1 MRFRVSSAL
10 GALLLVTACGGEDL
24 VLPED
29 GIPST
34 ITIVS
39 GNPQNGTVGTAL
51 ASPLVVRVLDAAGR
65 PVPGQQVTF
74 SVLSG
79 GGSVSPAA
87 PTTGADG
94 QTSTSWTLG
103 AGAGAQQVQAKATG
117 GAAPDDLVVLF
128 NAVAGASAAA
138 NLVEVSGGGQSATA
152 GSTLPDS
159 LIVRATDAANNAV
172 AGVAVTWTVAGGG
185 SVSDATTVTGVDGRT
200 GVRLTLGV
208 VAGAQSATAT
218 SAGLA
223 GSPITFAATATVG
236 TAGKLAINRQPSA
249 SAASGAVFSQQPRI
263 QIQDAN
269 GNNVAAAGRAIS
281 VELIGAGTLN
291 GATTVSTNSQGLAGF
306 SNLSITGPAGSY
318 TLNFTGTF
326 LGEDFTGVTSEPI
339 TLTAGAA
346 SKLAFTTQPSATTAG
361 ASITPAVRVT
371 IQDALGQTASGA
383 TNAVTLS
390 LGSNPGGGTLSG
402 TTTVNAVN
410 GVATF
415 ANVSI
420 NNAGTGY
427 TLTASATGLTGATS
441 TAFNVL
447 TGAATTLAAST
458 SPSAA
463 TVAGGTVAPT
473 PAVRATDASG
483 NPVAGVAVTFT
494 AVNGGSVSGESQTT
508 NAAGIAAVGS
518 WTIGPTAGTAYQL
531 QAAAG
536 GLNGSPVT
544 FTTTATAGSAGQLT
558 IETQPA
564 ATAQSGVALSPQPAV
579 QLRDA
584 IGNPVSTSGVSITAS
599 IATGPGGT
607 LTNATAT
614 TNGTGRAT
622 FSGLAITGAS
632 GTYALSFSGPSIS
645 GVVSNDIVL
654 GSGAAAKLGITTQ
667 ASATVQNG
675 VAFAQQ
681 PVLQLQD
688 ASGNPV
694 GVSGVTVTAVLQ
706 PGSGA
711 TLGGDLSVTTNSS
724 GVATFTD
731 LRITGNLAP
740 RTILFASTGLTSV
753 ASNSIAVTPGAV
765 SASQSS
771 VTRSPASFVA
781 GDAAGTSLTV
791 TVKDASGNPVP
802 GALVEPASTGNGA
815 FDPASAGTNA
825 SGVATFT
832 YTNTSAGVK
841 TLSAVAAGVLLD
853 AQPQVTVEPGAPSAG
868 QSSLQ
873 LSPATI
879 TAGGSGSTA
888 SVTVRD
894 QFSNLVPGAAV
905 TIDATG
911 ANSGVPASGSA
922 DGSGVFS
929 TVITSSEAGD
939 KTVTATVGGAPLPAQ
954 TLTVAAGSPSQA
966 QSSLGLA
973 QPQVVAYGAAVT
985 GSFTLR
991 DAGGNPLGGVPVAF
1005 TSLTPFGAITSA
1017 DAVTSAAGV
1026 ASFAYEGSRFG
1037 ADTLVAS
1044 AGQFSMRR
1052 TIPIVTAPVDLAATN
1067 LSYTDMPTD
1076 PEPDQMIELRADVHG
1091 PGGSDIGGARVDF
1104 EITGE
1109 DLTFA
1114 DPQGPQWTS
1123 DPAGGPTYVVELVK
1137 TTKAQT
1143 YAVRAL
1149 VNGVDSGKQL
1159 LVKVRPRTPSFA
1171 QSTVVADPTQ
1181 IAAGGTSTI
1190 TVQLRDQFG
1199 NGVPLWQVELSTP
1212 VTGASFVQPPAP
1224 TGDDGIAVGTF
1235 SAAAAGSY
1243 QVSATFGGD
1252 ITLPQQPVVEV
1263 TN

>member
-1 MRFRVSSAL
+1 MRFGISSAL
-10 GALLLVTACGGEDL
+10 GALLLVTACGGDEL

-29 GIPST
+29 GIPSS

-65 PVPGQQVTF
+65 PVQGQQVTF
-74 SVLSG
+74 TVLSG
-79 GGSVSPAA
+79 GGSVAPPA

-94 QTSTSWTLG
+94 QASTSWTLG
-103 AGAGAQQVQAKATG
+103 ASAGAQQVQAKATG
-117 GAAPDDLVVLF
+117 GAAPDNLVVLF

-138 NLVEVSGGGQSATA
+138 NLIEVSGNGQAATA

-159 LIVRATDAANNAV
+159 LIVRVTDAASNAV

-185 SVSDATTVTGVDGRT
+185 SVSDATTITGPDGRT
-200 GVRLTLGV
+200 GVRHTLGA

-218 SAGLA
+218 SAGLT

-236 TAGKLAINRQPSA
+236 TAGKLAINRQPSS

-281 VELIGAGTLN
+281 VELIGSGTLN
-291 GATTVSTNSQGLAGF
+291 GATTVSTNSQGLATF

-326 LGEDFTGVTSEPI
+326 LGEDFTGVTSDPI

-361 ASITPAVRVT
+361 AAITPAVRVT

-383 TNAVTLS
+383 TNAVTLA

-415 ANVSI
+415 ANLSI

-427 TLTASATGLTGATS
+427 TLAASAAGLTGAAS

-458 SPSAA
+458 SPSAT
-463 TVAGGTVAPT
+463 TVAGGTAAPT

-483 NPVAGVAVTFT
+483 NPVAGVAVTFSV
-494 AVNGGSVSGESQTT
+494 VNGGSVSGESQTT
-508 NAAGIAAVGS
+508 NAAGIATVGS

-531 QAAAG
+531 QAAAA

-584 IGNPVSTSGVSITAS
+584 IGNPVSTGGVSITAS

-614 TNGTGRAT
+614 TNASGRAT

-632 GTYALSFSGPSIS
+632 GTYTLGFSGPSIS
-645 GVVSNDIVL
+645 GVTSNDIVL
-654 GSGAAAKLGITTQ
+654 GSGAAAKLGIATQ
-667 ASATVQNG
+667 PSATVQNG
-675 VAFAQQ
+675 VTFPQQ
-681 PVLQLQD
+681 PVIQLQD

-694 GVSGVTVTAVLQ
+694 GVSGVTVNAVLQ

-731 LRITGNLAP
+731 LRITGNLTS

-753 ASNSIAVTPGAV
+753 ASNTITVTPGAV
-765 SASQSS
+765 SASQST
-771 VTRSPASFVA
+771 VTRSPTTFAA
-781 GDAAGTSLTV
+781 GDPTGASVTV
-791 TVKDASGNPVP
+791 TVKDASGNPIPSV
-802 GALVEPASTGNGA
+802 LVEPASTGNGA
-815 FDPASAGTNA
+815 FNPASAATNA
-825 SGVATFT
+825 SGIAVFT
-832 YTNTSAGVK
+832 YTNTDAGVK
-841 TLSAVAAGVLLD
+841 TLSAVANGVLLD
-853 AQPQVTVEPGAPSAG
+853 AQPQVTVEPGTASAAQSTLVLSPSA
-868 QSSLQ
+868 
-873 LSPATI
+873 I
-879 TAGGSGSTA
+879 VAGGTGSTI

-894 QFSNLVPGAAV
+894 QFNNLVPGAAV

-911 ANSGVPASGSA
+911 ANAGVPASGNSDA
-922 DGSGVFS
+922 SGEFS
-929 TVITSSEAGD
+929 TVVTSNEAGD
-939 KTVTATVGGAPLPAQ
+939 KTVTATVGGVALPTQ
-954 TLTVAAGSPSQA
+954 VLTVAAGSPSQT
-966 QSSLGLA
+966 QSSLSLVE
-973 QPQVVAYGAAVT
+973 PQVVAYGGAVS

-1005 TSLTPFGAITSA
+1005 SSLTPYGGIISA

-1026 ASFAYEGSRFG
+1026 AAFTYEGSRFG

-1052 TIPIVTAPVDLAATN
+1052 TVPVVTVPVDLAATN
-1067 LSYTDMPTD
+1067 ISYTDMPTD
-1076 PEPDQMIELRADVHG
+1076 PEPDQMIELRVDVRG
-1091 PGGSDIGGARVDF
+1091 PGATDVGGARVDF
-1104 EITGE
+1104 ELTGE
-1109 DLTFA
+1109 DLTYA
-1114 DPQGPQWTS
+1114 DPQGPQWTT
-1123 DPAGGPTYVVELVK
+1123 DPMGGPTYVVDLVK

-1143 YAVRAL
+1143 YTVRARI
-1149 VNGVDSGKQL
+1149 NGVDSGKEL
-1159 LVKVRPRTPSFA
+1159 PVKVRARSPSFA
-1171 QSTVVADPTQ
+1171 QSTVVANPAQ
-1181 IAAGGTSTI
+1181 ITAGGSSTI
-1190 TVQLRDQFG
+1190 MVQLRDQFG
-1199 NGVPLWQVELSTP
+1199 NPVPLWQVELSSP
-1212 VTGASFVQPPAP
+1212 GAGVSFVQPPAP
-1224 TGDDGIAVGTF
+1224 TGDDGVAVGTF
-1235 SAAAAGSY
+1235 SAGAPGSY
-1243 QVSATFGGD
+1243 PISATFGGD
-1252 ITLPQQPVVEV
+1252 NTLPQQPVVEV